1 MAQQQSDFQPLMEDD
16 EEFLVQRSEDGVKV
30 VFRAHDGTE
39 RIVPLPMHTTEPVQ
53 QRRAA

>member
-16 EEFLVQRSEDGVKV
+16 EEFRVRQTEDGVKV